1 MKKFWRGIII
11 ADYYLAAGLLLIASI
26 LKIKNPA
33 MSELL
38 AKIAELNILPFG
50 TLISATYIYP
60 WIELAIAIYA
70 LTGWRGEWTSW
81 GMASLYFF
89 FTALILV
96 GARGDIFAVIDCGC
110 FGLGE
115 GAPIYWL
122 LLRNISIA
130 IPLLFFRKEDRQYLL
145 FYRFIGKSPQL

>member
-1 MKKFWRGIII
+1 VKKFWRGIII
-11 ADYYLAAGLLLIASI
+11 ADYYLAASLLLIASI

-60 WIELAIAIYA
+60 WIELLVAIYA
-70 LTGWRGEWTSW
+70 LIGWLGEWTARVM
-81 GMASLYFF
+81 GLLYFF
-89 FTALILV
+89 FTALILI
-96 GARGDIFAVIDCGC
+96 GARGNIFAVIDCGC

-115 GAPIYWL
+115 GSPIYWL
-122 LLRNISIA
+122 LLRNIAIA
-130 IPLLFFRKEDRQYLL
+130 IPLLFFRKEDRKWLL
-145 FYRFIGKSPQL
+145 FYRLVSKSV